1 MSRFLVLAAVLLLAS
16 PACKKDKPE
25 GLPPAQQWSANANTL
40 PAAPQPNA
48 DNNPH
53 GGMGNNPHAG
63 MPGAPADPHAGLDMS
78 GAGGGGGGGGADPH
92 AGMNMNPHGGASA
105 PADPNRK
112 IDPTHRVTGTI
123 KVHPKA
129 KDRVP
134 AGGVI
139 FVIVKQAGPDGAP
152 MGMPLA
158 VEKLTWQKDE
168 LKFEV
173 SEANAMAPGTVMA
186 GDVVVTVRYDG
197 DGEGRSKNP
206 GDVEGRMRVKI
217 PAENV
222 TITLDEVL

>member
-1 MSRFLVLAAVLLLAS
+1 MSRFVVLSAAVLLAF
-16 PACKKDKPE
+16 PACKKDKSE
-25 GLPPAQQWSANANTL
+25 GLPPAQEWSANTNTL

-48 DNNPH
+48 GGNSPH
-53 GGMGNNPHAG
+53 AGMGAGNNPHAG
-63 MPGAPADPHAGLDMS
+63 IAGAPNDPHAGLDMS
-78 GAGGGGGGGGADPH
+78 GAGGGATDPH
-92 AGMNMNPHGGASA
+92 AGMNMNPHGGGA
-105 PADPNRK
+105 PAAGGAK
-112 IDPTHRVTGTI
+112 IDPTHKVSGTI

-152 MGMPLA
+152 VGMPLA
-158 VEKLTWQKDE
+158 VDKLTWQKDE

-173 SEANAMAPGTVMA
+173 TEANAMNPGTVMA
-186 GDVVVTVRYDG
+186 GDVVVTVRYDN
-197 DGEGRSKNP
+197 DGEARSKNP
-206 GDVEGRMRVKI
+206 GDVVGNVRVKV